1 MVGTAVFRRLTLD
14 DGTELTDAFARG
26 RWRSSRLNERSASST
41 FTSRL
46 DATAAGLWTSFNVGP
61 VDVAGL
67 VRNDVPEGLPVLS
80 TATTAF
86 AGIGRD
92 DLVTSSSLDGG
103 STIARVVGR
112 TSVLPRLGSVGG
124 LADLELAL
132 RTARVALPSLQLQVW
147 ADAGAPSS
155 AQLRRLLAHEGV
167 RVVGST
173 TIADRRAELDRTG
186 PALALLLLLGMAAAA
201 IVVAA
206 LAVLALALVQ
216 VRARAYET
224 AALSTAGVRDHTL
237 RRAAWWEYGVQLATG
252 TAAGVV
258 AGTLAT
264 LGLGQS
270 VTRLGLT
277 GAIAPV
283 TAGLPPAWLG
293 LVVTTTVA
301 CFVLVSLLCVQLTV
315 RAARPETLRGAGA

>member
-1 MVGTAVFRRLTLD
+1 
-14 DGTELTDAFARG
+14 
-26 RWRSSRLNERSASST
+26 
-41 FTSRL
+41 
-46 DATAAGLWTSFNVGP
+46 
-61 VDVAGL
+61 
-67 VRNDVPEGLPVLS
+67 
-80 TATTAF
+80 
-86 AGIGRD
+86 
-92 DLVTSSSLDGG
+92 
-103 STIARVVGR
+103 
-112 TSVLPRLGSVGG
+112 
-124 LADLELAL
+124 
-132 RTARVALPSLQLQVW
+132 
-147 ADAGAPSS
+147 
-155 AQLRRLLAHEGV
+155 
-167 RVVGST
+167 
-173 TIADRRAELDRTG
+173 
-186 PALALLLLLGMAAAA
+186 
-201 IVVAA
+201 
-206 LAVLALALVQ
+206 VQ

-252 TAAGVV
+252 TMAGVV

-283 TAGLPPAWLG
+283 AAGLPPAWLG